1 MKALLRSEAL
11 VEHDAPRPAPAP
23 PEDLLLRLQ
32 RTAGNAA
39 VSRWMAHSRGSA
51 AATVA
56 RCPDCGGTC
65 SDGEKHKKEG
75 TGATPPKAERVRRA
89 PAAGGGTPDC
99 PGYDPGEPARSHS
112 AAGILGKDVMARGP
126 ALLVADFGIDQ
137 SSVKAQA
144 KSDTDLQAWLA
155 AFENDSSYRIS
166 ILGLDD
172 CVGDRG
178 KRERLRKQRA
188 EAIRGILGPDTQKRV
203 LVADGAP
210 VDEFT
215 ADNTSNGGR
224 AMNRGALIMVGRE
237 LDMEPV
243 EITAKPPPK
252 PPRRETSDCSDAQ
265 TEALSKSHAIA
276 VRMVDKAIAAIPGAD
291 STDPVVKALLRK
303 YFMDDGVSTHTHA
316 RAGFLRIM
324 RGLKDDFKFECEDPD
339 AFLQFPGLNCGGST
353 LAYVVPLTG
362 FRIHMCPRA
371 FGDDNE
377 LAATIIHE
385 VAHMYDFSFGETY
398 CEGGCPPSLD
408 RWDAYSNADSYSEF
422 AQEVFTAT

>member
-1 MKALLRSEAL
+1 MRTLLRSEA
-11 VEHDAPRPAPAP
+11 DDKRTAPRPAPVP
-23 PEDLLLRLQ
+23 QEQMLLRLQ

-39 VSRWMAHSRGSA
+39 VSQWMAQSRGTASS
-51 AATVA
+51 ATVA

-65 SDGEKHKKEG
+65 KDEEDEEQLAKGRKGIH
-75 TGATPPKAERVRRA
+75 RA
-89 PAAGGGTPDC
+89 PGSDSGTPDC
-99 PGYDPGEPARSHS
+99 PGYDEGEQVRSHS
-112 AAGILGKDVMARGP
+112 AAGILGKDVVPRGP

-137 SSVKAQA
+137 SAVKAQA
-144 KSDTDLQAWLA
+144 RNDADLQAWLA

-188 EAIRGILGPDTQKRV
+188 EAIRGILGPETQKRV

-215 ADNTSNGGR
+215 ADNTSSGGR
-224 AMNRGALIMVGRE
+224 AMNRGALIMIGQE
-237 LDMEPV
+237 IDMEPV
-243 EITAKPPPK
+243 EVTAKPPPK
-252 PPRRETSDCSDAQ
+252 PPQRETSDCSDAQ

-276 VRMVDKAIAAIPGAD
+276 IRMVEKAIAAIPGAD

-339 AFLQFPGLNCGGST
+339 AFHFPLLNCDGDT
-353 LAYVVPLTG
+353 HAYVVPLSG

-385 VAHMYDFSFGETY
+385 CAHMYDFSFGETY
-398 CEGGCPPSLD
+398 CEGGCPSSMD

-422 AQEVFTAT
+422 AQEVFTTT